1 MLSIRFA
8 VSAVLAVSSV
18 ATSISAA
25 EAESESADTLS
36 EVFVTASRTPTPI
49 AEVLASV
56 TVINHEELVH
66 TSVVDISE
74 ALRFQP
80 GIDVARTGGIGQ
92 PTSIFI
98 RGAESNHTL
107 VLIDGVRVNPGTV
120 GVAAIQNIPP
130 ELVERMEI
138 VKGPRSTLY
147 GSDAIGGVI
156 NVITRA
162 APNDG
167 LLGEAQWGWGSF
179 NTEKTSGLLAMGNE
193 TVSGGVNAAYI
204 TSDGFPAKQGSNV
217 KSPYDNLSVGA
228 NIRANI
234 GPVSASLR
242 HLQAEGTAA
251 YLSFFGA
258 PLDQDFRNS
267 VTALVLEGK
276 PTTAWTTTLTTSH
289 MEDRIEQNQP
299 INVAIHDFLATKR
312 NLFDWQNEVRIG
324 AANRLV
330 AGAMYSLEN
339 ASTKAFSSFDTDTDV
354 LNLYAQDQFTSGRH
368 MAQLAVGFTDHETAG
383 QHVTWNAEY
392 GFSFTDK
399 SQLIASAGTAFRAP
413 DATDRY
419 GFGGNPNLAPEESQN
434 FELSYRQRF
443 TAHQSLEI
451 SAFQNEIDNLVTYDN
466 IASQLRNVDQ
476 ARIRGVEASYTLSGD
491 SWRFHAAANF
501 QNPRDLGTDELLLRR
516 AKETFS
522 LGYDQK
528 FGPLDLGADV
538 SFVGSRD
545 DFGFPTN
552 VELDSYSLVNLHASF
567 SIDDNFKLLANVEN
581 LFNAQYELA
590 DGYNTADRSV
600 FVSLK
605 YSTH

>member
-1 MLSIRFA
+1 MLSIRFT
-8 VSAVLAVSSV
+8 VSAVLAASTV
-18 ATSISAA
+18 ATSISATA
-25 EAESESADTLS
+25 AESESADTLS

-49 AEVLASV
+49 ADVLASV
-56 TVINHEELVH
+56 TVINHEELVR
-66 TSVVDISE
+66 TTVVDISE

-120 GVAAIQNIPP
+120 GVAAVQNIPP

-156 NVITRA
+156 NIITRA

-204 TSDGFPAKQGSNV
+204 TSDGFPAKQSSTVN
-217 KSPYDNLSVGA
+217 SAYDNLSVGA

-276 PTTAWTTTLTTSH
+276 PTTAWTTTLTASH
-289 MEDRIEQNQP
+289 TEDRIEQNQP

-312 NLFDWQNEVRIG
+312 DLFDWQNEVRIG

-399 SQLIASAGTAFRAP
+399 SQLVASAGTAFRAP
-413 DATDRY
+413 DATDRF

-434 FELSYRQRF
+434 VELSYRQRF
-443 TAHQSLEI
+443 TAHQSLEV
-451 SAFQNEIDNLVTYDN
+451 SAYQNEIDNLVTYDN
-466 IASQLRNVDQ
+466 LANQLRNLDK
-476 ARIRGVEASYTLSGD
+476 ARIRGVEASYAVNGD

-516 AKETFS
+516 AKESLS
-522 LGYDQK
+522 LGYDQT
-528 FGPLDLGADV
+528 FGPLELGADV
-538 SFVGSRD
+538 SFVGPRD

-567 SIDDNFKLLANVEN
+567 AFDDHFKLLANVEN
-581 LFNAQYELA
+581 LFDSQYELA